1 LRLLPDSVELS
12 KLLADGRC
20 LRLNGLRRF
29 LGLKSRRRFWGGV
42 AHACIKISPSPRDLV
57 VEVPSPPELRSP
69 PDKCTCIGP
78 FGGFVLLVFPSS
90 GDVKLLLDCNENKK
104 KYKKKN

>member
-1 LRLLPDSVELS
+1 
-12 KLLADGRC
+12 
-20 LRLNGLRRF
+20 
-29 LGLKSRRRFWGGV
+29 V

-90 GDVKLLLDCNENKK
+90 GDVKLLLDCNERKK
-104 KYKKKN
+104 IQKISYSSTKSRWVSCEVKSSGLASEKFAVN